1 MTFET
6 DELVKRYRDRIHHF
20 RYSEVP
26 IYEPWLERLKVFEV
40 EGEPK

>member
-6 DELVKRYRDRIHHF
+6 DELVKKYRDRIHHF

-26 IYEPWLERLKVFEV
+26 IYEPWLERLKKEK
-40 EGEPK
+40 EAKP